1 MVKGFIIYQTYDI
14 IDEKTVIQLF
24 GRLENGQSFV
34 TLNTLEPY
42 FFVKE
47 SDLKQIEKYLSKYKV
62 EKTDSTNFNGEKV
75 IKISATNHR
84 ELNKLLQGVH
94 GIEKYESDIKPAMRF
109 LIDRHILST
118 IDIEGDYETAEKV
131 DRVYREPK
139 ITPVKPEEFKPKL
152 KVISLDIESG
162 KDSEKLFC
170 IGLSGE
176 NYHKTF
182 FVTDKK
188 LENAISCKNE
198 EELLAKFKE
207 EIIKI
212 DPDIIIGWN
221 IIDFDLKYL
230 EALFNKHKIPFDIG
244 RNNNKARLRIED
256 NFMRSSSADIP
267 GRQVLDGLNLI
278 SDPFLQ
284 QAPSMRNAQFETYS
298 LEDVS
303 QVILGKGKLMKGK
316 ARHEEIEKLF
326 KENTQKSH
334 QKLADYNLND
344 CRLVYEILEKTKTV
358 DLAVER
364 SELTGMPL
372 DRITASIAAFDS
384 LYIREARKRN
394 LVSPTTRYREKEER
408 IKGGYVQ
415 SAKSGIFNNVLVMD
429 FKSLYPSILCTFNI
443 DPAAHLEAKEAKKE
457 KNPIESPN
465 HEFFKNE
472 EGILPHM
479 IKYLHTA
486 REKAKKEKKELASYA
501 IKTIMNSFWGVLAS
515 PNCRYFN
522 LNMANAITAYARW
535 IIQTTAKEIEKEG
548 YKVISMD
555 TDSCFVETNLSKEK
569 ANQLGKELQDKI
581 NNFYREYVKKTYNRN
596 SYLELQ
602 FDKQYLSMVIPQLRM
617 QKTAEDGKEE
627 QKAAKKRYAG
637 LVEKDGKEELEI
649 TGMEAIRGDWTEAAR
664 EFQKELLMKL
674 FKKENIEPFI
684 KSYVK
689 KIREGKLDKQLIY
702 RKSIRKSLEE
712 YTKTTPPHVKAARLL
727 DHVDSNIIEYYM
739 TTEGPEPLQK
749 HTHKIDYEHYITKQ
763 IAPIANQ
770 ILILLGKSLDDI
782 QKGTKQARL
791 F

>member
-1 MVKGFIIYQTYDI
+1 MKGFIVYQTYDI
-14 IDEKTVIQLF
+14 IEEKTVVQLF
-24 GRLENGQSFV
+24 GRLENNQSFV
-34 TLNTLEPY
+34 AINHLKPY
-42 FFVKE
+42 FFIKE
-47 SDLKQIEKYLSKYKV
+47 ADLKPVEKYLSKYKV
-62 EKTDSTNFNGEKV
+62 DKTELKTFNGEKV
-75 IKISATNHR
+75 VKISSENHR
-84 ELNKLLQGVH
+84 ELNKLFQVTH
-94 GIEKYESDIKPAMRF
+94 HTADAYESDIKPAMRF
-109 LIDRHILST
+109 LIDNHILST
-118 IDIEGDYETAEKV
+118 INIEGEYESAEKI
-131 DRVYREPK
+131 DRVYKEPK
-139 ITPVKPEEFKPKL
+139 ITPISPEDFKPKL
-152 KVISLDIESG
+152 KVISLDIES
-162 KDSEKLFC
+162 DRDLNKLIC
-170 IGLSGE
+170 IGLYGE
-176 NYHKTF
+176 NYQKTF
-182 FVTDKK
+182 FVSDKK
-188 LENAISCKNE
+188 LENAVSCKDE
-198 EELLAKFKE
+198 EEALSKFRQ
-207 EIIKI
+207 EILKL

-221 IIDFDLKYL
+221 VIDFDLKYL
-230 EALFNKHKIPFDIG
+230 EGLFAKHKIPFDIG
-244 RNNNKARLRIED
+244 RNNDKATLRLEG

-278 SDPFLQ
+278 GDPFLQ
-284 QAPSMRNAQFETYS
+284 QAPSMRNAQFESYS

-303 QVILGKGKLMKGK
+303 QEILGKGKLLKGK
-316 ARHEEIEKLF
+316 ARHEEIGKLYNH
-326 KENTQKSH
+326 NTQKSH
-334 QKLADYNLND
+334 QEIADYNLND
-344 CRLVYEILEKTKTV
+344 CKLVYEILEKTKTV
-358 DLAVER
+358 ELAIER

-384 LYIREARKRN
+384 LYIREARKRG

-408 IKGGYVQ
+408 IKGGYVH
-415 SAKSGIFNNVLVMD
+415 STKSGIFNNVLVMD

-472 EGILPHM
+472 EGVLPH
-479 IKYLHTA
+479 IIHYLHKA
-486 REKAKKEKKELASYA
+486 REHAKKEKKELASYA

-522 LNMANAITAYARW
+522 LNMANAITAFARE
-535 IIQTTAKEIEKEG
+535 IIQTTAKEIEKKG
-548 YKVISMD
+548 YKVIYSD
-555 TDSCFVETNLSKEK
+555 TDSVFVETNLEKDK
-569 ANQLGKELQDKI
+569 ANKLGKELQENI
-581 NNFYREYVKKTYNRN
+581 NNFYKDYVKKTYNRP

-602 FDKQYLSMVIPQLRM
+602 FDKQFISMIIPQLRM
-617 QKTAEDGKEE
+617 QKEDGE

-674 FKKENIEPFI
+674 FKKEPIEPFI

-689 KIREGKLDKQLIY
+689 KIKEGKLDSQLVY

-727 DHVDSNIIEYYM
+727 DKIESNIIEYYI

-749 HTHKIDYEHYITKQ
+749 LKHKIDYEHYIEKQ

-770 ILILLGKSLDDI
+770 VLILLGKSLEDI
-782 QKGTKQARL
+782 QKGSKQARL